1 MKWRQI
7 LNSRQFPFGMLG
19 IGLLPFFIL
28 AFFTYPVSD
37 DYSFFIDTQS
47 RSFLEF
53 LNWGYTHLSGRYT
66 AIAITG
72 LLNPL
77 SSHSFWLYRVFV
89 FAIFIGFNHSAFLFF
104 KEGAKRLG
112 IVQAKLV
119 AGIMLLYWWL
129 LMPNTAELVYWY
141 SSSYS
146 YTIGLIGMFYWGYF
160 LMKENKLMACILPVF
175 IAGTCELAAILMLV
189 VVVTLFVYHI
199 TRKIKLP
206 KYYYAVLTS
215 VVIFS
220 MVGLLSPGN
229 FHRSEGLAAPVED
242 FAMHKLNLAIGT
254 VVKSFDIAVDFF
266 LLNLFTVVIVIILAI
281 ATPGYRPSQ
290 QVKTG
295 AKYMLFGS
303 LGVIPLILFPY
314 YWVFEMDFI
323 PLRII
328 NYAFI
333 AFSILYI
340 PALLIYYK
348 PYFGSRWYK
357 NKMKYAVVFTSLVY
371 VGFRSNLRYAV
382 TDLVNMSTYKQQVDN
397 RYKVL
402 ADNKGNIV
410 FDGFTYYPNTI
421 LHMDLDT
428 SATHWYNRSLAKY
441 YGVKSVVRK

>member
-1 MKWRQI
+1 MV
-7 LNSRQFPFGMLG
+7 LS
-19 IGLLPFFIL
+19 IGLLPFFVL

-47 RSFLEF
+47 RSFIEF

-66 AIAITG
+66 AIAITA

-89 FAIFIGFNHSAFLFF
+89 VVIFIGFNHSAFLFL

-112 IVQAKLV
+112 IVRAKLV
-119 AGIMLLYWWL
+119 AVIMLLYWWL

-146 YTIGLIGMFYWGYF
+146 YTIGLIGLLYWGYF
-160 LMKENKLMACILPVF
+160 LMKENKPMACILPVV

-189 VVVTLFVYHI
+189 VTAVLFVYHI
-199 TRKIKLP
+199 ARKIKLP
-206 KYYYAVLTS
+206 KYYYAVLFT

-242 FAMHKLNLAIGT
+242 YAIHKLNLAIGT

-281 ATPGYRPSQ
+281 ATPGYYPSESN
-290 QVKTG
+290 KKA

-348 PYFGSRWYK
+348 PYFSSRWYK
-357 NKMKYAVVFTSLVY
+357 NNMKYAVVFISLVY

-382 TDLVNMSTYKQQVDN
+382 TDLVNINTYKQQVDN

-402 ADNKGNIV
+402 AENKGDIV
-410 FDGFTYYPNTI
+410 FDGLAYYPNTI

-428 SATHWYNRSLAKY
+428 AATHWYNRSLAKY